1 MRSVI
6 LSGSFALADRIMSNM
21 LSPKFGRLQFSGIA
35 ELSDRIREVESFFGE
50 EARFSIYGVN
60 EARQTFYGLSADDL
74 VSEEHAGL
82 ISFTATCSNE
92 SGNSINLAIS
102 RSNDTVSGRYVITAS
117 SSAGQKELSAR
128 LMGTWVP
135 ASPEEISKKRRLAE
149 LIFTIKQHSKRRERI
164 ERQPAIIPLPP
175 RETEP
180 AQPTRPDLSI
190 DKFPLLYDTFP
201 FDEKLSSDVFS
212 HLMQQLRTH
221 FFHEQDFYFRTVN
234 RQGEPLGDIGIMGV
248 KDQLDQHRGNL
259 KRIYVEVHTDRH
271 EWMTLQLE
279 FDSSNEDHRT
289 ELEISSRRNKQIQ
302 ATVRDTLE
310 KSLNPALEKAGMIH
324 EMFSFDPGEFQLDQV
339 AKLLKT
345 LTSKFLGQEI
355 VTAFLSTHQGE
366 TYSGLRLK
374 TLRQIY
380 QQHEGDVS
388 FLLFGVNQAESGH
401 TFSLMFQF
409 GGMGQSPHG
418 SLSMMWGHHATHQA
432 IRAVVFQELALR
444 TYRPDTTTSQPPQ
457 LSRREMRV
465 NPTFF
470 NRDFRPEPLN
480 ALVLMQPDA
489 YWSDSIWE
497 LLNHQLTRSGYSSSK
512 GKAIFE
518 PDARESVWTQLN
530 EVDLLIADL
539 TYKHPSVYYY
549 LGIAHTLGIKTIQIS
564 QLDRDIPDDFKTLHT
579 IIYDNNLEG
588 IRHLQEEVEKLVRK
602 R

>member
-1 MRSVI
+1 MP
-6 LSGSFALADRIMSNM
+6 NT
-21 LSPKFGRLQFSGIA
+21 LSPKFGRLQFSGIE

-50 EARFSIYGVN
+50 GAQFSIYGVN
-60 EARQTFYGLSADDL
+60 DARQTFYGLSADDL
-74 VSEEHAGL
+74 VSEEYAGL

-102 RSNDTVSGRYVITAS
+102 RSKDKVTGRYVITAS
-117 SSAGQKELSAR
+117 SSAGQKELSGR
-128 LMGTWVP
+128 LMGSWTP
-135 ASPEEISKKRRLAE
+135 ASPEEISKKKKLAD
-149 LIFTIKQHSKRRERI
+149 LVLALRQHSKRKERI
-164 ERQPAIIPLPP
+164 ERQPVIIPLPL

-180 AQPTRPDLSI
+180 SQPPRPDLSM

-201 FDEKLSSDVFS
+201 FDDKLSSDIFS
-212 HLMQQLRTH
+212 HLMEQLRTH
-221 FFHEQDFYFRTVN
+221 FFHQQDFYFRTVN
-234 RQGEPLGDIGIMGV
+234 RQGDPLGDIGIIGV
-248 KDQLDQHRGNL
+248 KDQLDQHRDNL

-279 FDSSNEDHRT
+279 FGSSNQDHRA

-310 KSLNPALEKAGMIH
+310 KSMNPALEKAGMIH

-339 AKLLKT
+339 TKLLKT
-345 LTSKFLGQEI
+345 LTTKFLSQEI

-409 GGMGQSPHG
+409 GGMGQAPHG

-432 IRAVVFQELALR
+432 IRAVVFQELGLR
-444 TYRPDTTTSQPPQ
+444 TYRPDAAISQAPQ
-457 LSRREMRV
+457 LTRREMRV
-465 NPTFF
+465 IPAFI
-470 NRDFRPEPLN
+470 NRDFHPEPLN

-512 GKAIFE
+512 GTPIFE

-530 EVDLLIADL
+530 EVDLVIVDL

-564 QLDRDIPDDFKTLHT
+564 QLDRDVPADFKDLPT

>member
-1 MRSVI
+1 
-6 LSGSFALADRIMSNM
+6 MSNT

-35 ELSDRIREVESFFGE
+35 ELAARIREVESFFGE
-50 EARFSIYGVN
+50 GAQSSIYGIN
-60 EARQTFYGLSADDL
+60 DARQNFYGLSTEDL
-74 VSEEHAGL
+74 VSEEYASL
-82 ISFTATCSNE
+82 TSFTATCSNE
-92 SGNSINLAIS
+92 FGDSINLTIN
-102 RSNDTVSGRYVITAS
+102 RSEEKISGRYVITS
-117 SSAGQKELSAR
+117 GSSAGQKELSGR

-135 ASPEEISKKRRLAE
+135 ASPEEVTKKENLGD
-149 LIFTIKQHSKRRERI
+149 LILGIKRHAKERERI
-164 ERQPAIIPLPP
+164 QRKPTIIPLSG

-180 AQPTRPDLSI
+180 GKSPRPDLSI

-201 FDEKLSSDVFS
+201 FDDKLSSEVFS
-212 HLMQQLRTH
+212 HLMEQLRTH

-234 RQGEPLGDIGIMGV
+234 RQGDPLGDIGIAGV
-248 KDQLDQHRGNL
+248 KDQLDQYRENL

-279 FDSSNEDHRT
+279 FGSRNEDHRA
-289 ELEISSRRNKQIQ
+289 ELEVSSRRNKQIQ

-310 KSLNPALEKAGMIH
+310 KSQSPALEQAGMIH
-324 EMFSFDPGEFQLDQV
+324 EMFSFDPKEFQIDQV
-339 AKLLKT
+339 SKLLKT
-345 LTSKFLGQEI
+345 LTTKFLGQEV
-355 VTAFLSTHQGE
+355 VTAFLSTHRGE

-374 TLRQIY
+374 TLRHLY

-388 FLLFGVNQAESGH
+388 FLLFGVNQPESGH

-409 GGMGQSPHG
+409 GGMGQAPHG

-432 IRAVVFQELALR
+432 IRAVVFQELGLR
-444 TYRPDTTTSQPPQ
+444 SYRPDAISSQAPL
-457 LSRREMRV
+457 LSRREMKV
-465 NPTFF
+465 VPSFH
-470 NRDFRPEPLN
+470 NRDFKPEPLN

-497 LLNHQLTRSGYSSSK
+497 LLNHQLTRSGYSSTK
-512 GKAIFE
+512 GTPIFE
-518 PDARESVWTQLN
+518 PGARESVWTQLN
-530 EVDLLIADL
+530 EVDLILADL

-549 LGIAHTLGIKTIQIS
+549 LGIAHTLGIKTVLIS
-564 QLDRDIPDDFKTLHT
+564 QLDRDIPGDFKTLPT

>member
-1 MRSVI
+1 MNST
-6 LSGSFALADRIMSNM
+6 

-50 EARFSIYGVN
+50 GARFSIYGVN
-60 EARQTFYGLSADDL
+60 DARKTFYGLSADDL
-74 VSEEHAGL
+74 VSEDYAGL

-92 SGNSINLAIS
+92 LGNSINLSIS
-102 RSNDTVSGRYVITAS
+102 RSGEKVSGRYVITAS
-117 SSAGQKELSAR
+117 SAAGQKELSAR
-128 LMGTWVP
+128 LMGTWIP
-135 ASPEEISKKRRLAE
+135 ASPEEVSRKKKLAA
-149 LIFTIKQHSKRRERI
+149 LVLSLKQYAKRRERI
-164 ERQPAIIPLPP
+164 ERQPVIIPLSE
-175 RETEP
+175 RKTEP
-180 AQPTRPDLSI
+180 AAAPRPDLSI

-201 FDEKLSSDVFS
+201 FDDKLSSEVFS
-212 HLMQQLRTH
+212 HLMEQLRTH
-221 FFHEQDFYFRTVN
+221 FFHEQDFYFRTVSL
-234 RQGEPLGDIGIMGV
+234 QGDPLGDIGILGV
-248 KDQLDQHRGNL
+248 KVQLDQYRENL

-279 FDSSNEDHRT
+279 FGTNGDEHRA

-324 EMFSFDPGEFQLDQV
+324 EMFSFDPGEFQVDLV
-339 AKLLKT
+339 IKLLKN
-345 LTSKFLGQEI
+345 LTGKFLNQEV

-374 TLRQIY
+374 TLKQIY

-388 FLLFGVNQAESGH
+388 FLLFGVNQSESGH

-409 GGMGQSPHG
+409 GGMGQAPHG

-432 IRAVVFQELALR
+432 IRAVVFQELGLR
-444 TYRPDTTTSQPPQ
+444 TYRPDTTTSQVPQ
-457 LSRREMRV
+457 LTRREMRV
-465 NPTFF
+465 IPSFF
-470 NRDFRPEPLN
+470 NREFRPEPLN

-497 LLNHQLTRSGYSSSK
+497 LLSHQLTRSGYSSSK
-512 GKAIFE
+512 GTPIFE
-518 PDARESVWTQLN
+518 SGARESVWTQLN
-530 EVDLLIADL
+530 EVDLVVADL

-549 LGIAHTLGIKTIQIS
+549 LGIAHTLGIKTVLIS
-564 QLDRDIPDDFKTLHT
+564 QLDRDIPGDFKDLPT